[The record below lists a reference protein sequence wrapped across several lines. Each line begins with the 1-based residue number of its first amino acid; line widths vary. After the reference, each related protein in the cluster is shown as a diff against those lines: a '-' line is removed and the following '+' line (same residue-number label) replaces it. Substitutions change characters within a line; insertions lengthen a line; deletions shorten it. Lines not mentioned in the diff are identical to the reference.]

1 MKFDA
6 QLDELD
12 KKILDLLLVNSRE
25 KNTVIARKLDITEGA
40 VRKRIKRLEES
51 NVIEAFTIKLSD
63 NMAGFRVIV
72 QVKIGGNV
80 GPTQIK
86 QHIIA
91 DSELAS
97 GVEDIF
103 EVTGDVD
110 LFVVLHMTSE
120 SSIKEAIEKI
130 RSFDGV
136 AKTTSYFVLTKNNLS
151 TVSI

>member
-12 KKILDLLLVNSRE
+12 KQILNLLLVNSRE

-40 VRKRIKRLEES
+40 VRKRIKRLEE
-51 NVIEAFTIKLSD
+51 NGVIEAFTIKLSD
-63 NMAGFRVIV
+63 NMSGFRVIV

-86 QHIIA
+86 DEILSNT
-91 DSELAS
+91 DLAK

-130 RSFDGV
+130 RSINGV
-136 AKTTSYFVLTKNNLS
+136 NKTTSYFVLTRHNIAS
-151 TVSI
+151 SSI

>member
-12 KKILDLLLVNSRE
+12 RKILDLLLVNSRE

-51 NVIEAFTIKLSD
+51 KVIESFTIKLSD

-72 QVKIGGNV
+72 QVKIGGNI

-86 QHIIA
+86 QYIIA
-91 DSELAS
+91 DDELAS

-130 RSFDGV
+130 RSFEGV
-136 AKTTSYFVLTKNNLS
+136 AKTTSYFVLTRNNLS